1 MKRFLA
7 TLLSLTLLMST
18 LCATPI
24 AAKGNDFPTVKVT
37 RASEFKISSRFV
49 IATADNSLVMTIVT
63 DELMDNPEYDW
74 LDEFENVAGARVIL
88 APWGKGNNIN
98 QKWTIVAD
106 RTDQYPDAKKIISPV
121 TLQGLS
127 ITYNTTREGVEAHPR
142 DYYAQPTQRFEF
154 EICDDGY
161 VKIKNSV
168 NGMYLGIKD
177 GVAEKGNVVAQYNDS
192 DSMSLKWNVYKIEDE
207 TATRI
212 VVPQTGWAPKASKT
226 AVLSIEKKPSVDPV
240 LTVTKD
246 GEIVYCEPMI
256 MPLNAIV
263 FELIS
268 YCADLTELEEEGT
281 YVASV
286 NIEGVEPVEFIIA
299 SDVYRNVRGYDQY
312 DLSVEDN
319 MSIKEIVDY
328 FFAWQRCDE
337 SDFIPEDEYS
347 ASEGHPAGK
356 IYGEDYN
363 LPLYTAVNEPA
374 ENGGMES
381 AKYPTDIIIEDVFGG
396 YIDATSTDKD
406 TGNIAKAATSM
417 LHCYKYAQDPAD
429 REAILGEIIWASDYL
444 LKIQKDNGAFY
455 LAVKPYD
462 KYPVEDGYP
471 RHVVELD
478 GSGLACRVGA
488 TLAEASTV
496 LSESDPERAA
506 KYLEGAIKAWE
517 YYEANPENFIL
528 RSAFPGVWT
537 GNSGSVLACAVQLY
551 IATGES
557 KYKEYCD
564 REIKESVM
572 IDGVLT
578 KESGPVP
585 GQVSYYNDEVMYGQA
600 LEALAAYYPYAD
612 FGVKMKINSLVDD
625 WVEYWE
631 NATQNAYGFNP
642 SFAATY
648 FGCCGWTMQ
657 VAEKAALLAI
667 TTNNKKCLDLATEHY
682 DFVTGKNPT
691 GASFIVGFGHYLGCE
706 PFFRARD
713 NTKGSVLPGL
723 FVHEYSGNLTSRE
736 IDGSIFWKMS
746 ETTIDVGGAVVSTI
760 AMLDHAFTVDYDD
773 IARGNNLGLT
783 VVLIGAGAVIAV
795 VAVIVAVTL
804 KKKNKTK

>member
-1 MKRFLA
+1 MKKFLA
-7 TLLSLTLLMST
+7 AFLSVVLIVSN
-18 LCATPI
+18 LCSTPI
-24 AAKGNDFPTVKVT
+24 VAKETDFPTVKVT

-49 IATADNSLVMTIVT
+49 IATADNQFVMTIVT
-63 DELMDNPEYDW
+63 DALMDNPEYDW
-74 LDEFENVAGARVIL
+74 LDEYENVAGARVIL

-98 QKWTIVAD
+98 QKWTIVSA
-106 RTDQYPDAKKIISPV
+106 RTDEQPDAKKIISPV

-142 DYYAQPTQRFEF
+142 DYYGQPNQKFEF
-154 EICDDGY
+154 ELGDDGY
-161 VKIKNSV
+161 FRIKNAS
-168 NGMYLGIKD
+168 NGMYLGVKD
-177 GVAEKGNVVAQYNDS
+177 SVAEKGSVIAQYKDS
-192 DSMSLKWNVYKIEDE
+192 DSISQRWNVYKIEDE
-207 TATRI
+207 LATRI

-226 AVLSIEKKPSVDPV
+226 AVLSIEKKPSVDPI

-246 GEIVYCEPMI
+246 GVVVYSEPMT
-256 MPLNAIV
+256 MPPNMLV
-263 FELIS
+263 FEMLAYS
-268 YCADLTELEEEGT
+268 ADLTKLEEEGT

-286 NIEGVEPVEFIIA
+286 NIDGVEPVEFIIA
-299 SDVYRNVRGYDQY
+299 NDVYRNVRGYDQY

-319 MSIKEIVDY
+319 MSIKEVVEY

-337 SDFIPEDEYS
+337 SDFIPEEEYS
-347 ASEGHPAGK
+347 AIDGHIPGK

-363 LPLYTAVNEPA
+363 LPLYVAVNEPA
-374 ENGGMES
+374 ENGGAES
-381 AKYPTDIIIEDVFGG
+381 AKYPTGEIIEDLYGG

-417 LHCYKYAQDPAD
+417 LHTYKYAQDSAD

-462 KYPVEDGYP
+462 SYPVKDGHP

-478 GSGLACRVGA
+478 GAGLACRVGA
-488 TLAEASTV
+488 TLAEASVV
-496 LSESDPERAA
+496 LRESDPERSA

-528 RSAFPGVWT
+528 RTAFPGVWT

-551 IATGES
+551 IATGEE

-578 KESGPVP
+578 KKSGPVP
-585 GQVSYYNDEVMYGQA
+585 GQVSYFNDEVMYGQS
-600 LEALAAYYPYAD
+600 LEALAAYYPYAG
-612 FGVKMKINSLVDD
+612 FGVKMKINKLTED
-625 WVEYWE
+625 WVDYWISE
-631 NATQNAYGFNP
+631 TQNAYGFNP
-642 SFAATY
+642 RFCATY

-691 GASFIVGFGHYLGCE
+691 GASFIVGFGYYLGCE
-706 PFFRARD
+706 PFFRTRD
-713 NTKGSVLPGL
+713 ETKGAVLPGL
-723 FVHEYSGNLTSRE
+723 FVHEFSGNLTSRE

-760 AMLDHAFTVDYDD
+760 AMLDHAFTVDYAD
-773 IARGNNLGLT
+773 ISHGNNLMLT
-783 VVLIGAGAVIAV
+783 VVLIGAGV
-795 VAVIVAVTL
+795 VAVAAAIIVIVTL
-804 KKKNKTK
+804 KKKNKSK